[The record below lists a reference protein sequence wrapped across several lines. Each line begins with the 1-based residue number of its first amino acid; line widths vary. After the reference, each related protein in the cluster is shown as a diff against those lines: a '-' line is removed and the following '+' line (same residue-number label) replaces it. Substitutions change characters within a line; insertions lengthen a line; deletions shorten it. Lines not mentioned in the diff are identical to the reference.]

1 MNNNGTLTT
10 RMMPPSPNKSKSVHK
25 SSGKLFR
32 HKDKERSGSSGSS
45 SGSSGNNGSSSS
57 SSSTSSNSSSSSCNN
72 SSGKRDDPME
82 LKDCPLTLPVVG
94 ALDHT
99 RSLPR
104 YTACMMPPSP
114 NKSKSVHKSSGKLF
128 RHKDKERSGS
138 SGSSSGS
145 SGNNGTIMI

>member
-1 MNNNGTLTT
+1 MSSKHTGILLFVSLYHYLLFFPLFLSSLAMIISG
-10 RMMPPSPNKSKSVHK
+10 MMPPSPNKSKSVHK

-104 YTACMMPPSP
+104 YTACKYSMFM
-114 NKSKSVHKSSGKLF
+114 H
-128 RHKDKERSGS
+128 
-138 SGSSSGS
+138 
-145 SGNNGTIMI
+145 